1 MWQELIQILDKLQ
14 QQYENLLVL
23 SKKKR
28 GILVQVNWKALDAI
42 LQEENSMVAEI
53 SASEK
58 ERKSVLKKLAQT
70 HAVLQPDAKMTD
82 LYAFC
87 PKAEAD
93 QLKTRHARLNHI
105 VQAVMEASDAN
116 KMLISGALAAVNY
129 QLNVLGTTTVQPAY
143 GATGCDQVFKIK
155 KFDFKA

>member
-14 QQYENLLVL
+14 QQYEKLLVL

-28 GILVQVNWKALDAI
+28 GILIQVDWKALEAV
-42 LQEENSMVAEI
+42 LQQENSMVAEI
-53 SASEK
+53 SASEE
-58 ERKSVLKKLAQT
+58 ERKVVLKKLAQT
-70 HAVLQPDAKMTD
+70 NDIVRPDAKMTD
-82 LYAFC
+82 IYVCC
-87 PKAEAD
+87 PPAEA
-93 QLKTRHARLNHI
+93 ARLKECHTRLSQV
-105 VQAVMEASDAN
+105 VQAVTEAGDAN